1 LTQHTGRYERE
12 PEDWTGLDGG
22 WLRGV
27 SLSLSTQKKKKKKKK
42 EEEEEKGVGG
52 VYQWQ
57 FRGWGRRGAKSSS
70 SSSRSAGVVVVE
82 RAARKSTIPTTVDDP
97 RNRGR
102 THTAHREGGRRERER
117 AR

>member
-22 WLRGV
+22 WLRGPGF
-27 SLSLSTQKKKKKKKK
+27 LSTQKKKKKKKK
-42 EEEEEKGVGG
+42 KEEEEKGVGG